1 MTALKETGY
10 FDIQEREA
18 MDALAKEL
26 ALVGKTVE
34 VQQAD
39 FMISGAITSIS
50 MST

>member
-1 MTALKETGY
+1 
-10 FDIQEREA
+10 

-39 FMISGAITSIS
+39 FMISGVITSIS
-50 MST
+50 GVVSTKPRNLSVEIGFC

>member
-1 MTALKETGY
+1 
-10 FDIQEREA
+10 

-39 FMISGAITSIS
+39 FMISGVITSIS